1 MTIEVI
7 IGQEGYTHQL
17 VLKSLESLDIPLIKE
32 ELLVHLDQP
41 GERGYN
47 LTIVLD
53 ELLVEVIEA

>member
-1 MTIEVI
+1 MTIEVV

-17 VLKSLESLDIPLIKE
+17 VLKSLEDLDIPLIKE
-32 ELLVHLDQP
+32 ELLVRLGQP
-41 GERGYN
+41 GKRDYN